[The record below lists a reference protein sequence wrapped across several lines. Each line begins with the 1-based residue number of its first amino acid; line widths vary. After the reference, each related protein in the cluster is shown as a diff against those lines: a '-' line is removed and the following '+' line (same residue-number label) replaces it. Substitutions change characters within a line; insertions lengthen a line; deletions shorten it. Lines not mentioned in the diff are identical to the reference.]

1 MTDGKHSVV
10 FIKMNVSRDF
20 PGGPVISHPS
30 NVGGMGSIPSWG
42 TKILHVLWHGKKKK
56 KVSGLSSYLSVFPPP
71 LFGPATWLLGP

>member
-42 TKILHVLWHGKKKK
+42 TKILHVLWHGKKN
-56 KVSGLSSYLSVFPPP
+56 
-71 LFGPATWLLGP
+71 

>member
-20 PGGPVISHPS
+20 PGGPVISHAS
-30 NVGGMGSIPSWG
+30 NVGGMGSIPNWG
-42 TKILHVLWHGKKKK
+42 TKILHVLWHGKK

-71 LFGPATWLLGP
+71 LFGPATWLVGP